1 MGDLSELLKSVKKAS
16 LFDVFVVSF
25 ALLPFVLKA
34 WVEVLSS
41 IKVDE
46 SSKLWVIAGV
56 VLLYFIGIVAM
67 LVANSR
73 DKKREVA
80 KDHVIGYLQSKGF
93 KLVSFERIRERVN
106 SSYSDE
112 FLQSLPSR
120 FPQELRR
127 ANLKGNRLGLGRIVE
142 ESGDEA

>member
-1 MGDLSELLKSVKKAS
+1 MGDLSELLKSVKRAS
-16 LFDVFVVSF
+16 LFDVFVISF

-41 IKVDE
+41 LEVDE
-46 SSKLWVIAGV
+46 CSKLWAIAGV
-56 VLLYFIGIVAM
+56 VLLYIIGVIAM
-67 LVANSR
+67 LVSNSR

-80 KDHVIGYLQSKGF
+80 KDQVIGYLQSKGF

-120 FPQELRR
+120 FPQDLRR
-127 ANLKGNRLGLGRIVE
+127 ATLKDSRPGLGRIVE